1 MASFGD
7 PVGSN
12 SFTRAQKGHLLTL
25 ESDGA
30 SPVFMVARSI
40 LMIIVAHGFPVAFA
54 PLLS

>member
-1 MASFGD
+1 M
-7 PVGSN
+7 GSN
-12 SFTRAQKGHLLTL
+12 SFTTAQKGHLLTL
-25 ESDGA
+25 ESDGT